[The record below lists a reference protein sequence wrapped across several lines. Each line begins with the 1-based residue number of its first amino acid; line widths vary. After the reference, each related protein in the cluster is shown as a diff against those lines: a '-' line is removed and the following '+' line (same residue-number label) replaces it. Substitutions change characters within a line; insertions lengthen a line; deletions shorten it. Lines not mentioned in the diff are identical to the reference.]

1 MQNNNKLWIHIFV
14 IKARNYAWEWYAK
27 FGKGSGL
34 LCSES
39 SWESLEHNGRSYKF
53 NRSLRIKLK
62 KSFRKH
68 SKNPDMKNKS
78 EKI

>member
-1 MQNNNKLWIHIFV
+1 MHENDMPNL
-14 IKARNYAWEWYAK
+14 E
-27 FGKGSGL
+27 KGL
-34 LCSES
+34 DFYVQRAL
-39 SWESLEHNGRSYKF
+39 ESLEHNGRSYKF